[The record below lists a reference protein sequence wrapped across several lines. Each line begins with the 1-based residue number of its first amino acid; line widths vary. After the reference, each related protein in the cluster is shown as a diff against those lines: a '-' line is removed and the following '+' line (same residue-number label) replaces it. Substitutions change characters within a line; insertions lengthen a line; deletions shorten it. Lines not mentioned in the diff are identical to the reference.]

1 MVRYTSWFTRGFY
14 PVEAVIRPSYFSDLE
29 KLLRSGDRYAIVF
42 MEETDRMDRLKV
54 KLKSKFPETT
64 ARSITVP
71 TFRGSSM
78 PFIAINGGRS
88 VLMPDGNPREVFRRK
103 FESAGVENVVIG
115 GQWYDDISNTGC
127 VGGALR
133 NLEGRFNCVLS
144 DNVVRYNEIEQ

>member
-1 MVRYTSWFTRGFY
+1 
-14 PVEAVIRPSYFSDLE
+14 
-29 KLLRSGDRYAIVF
+29 
-42 MEETDRMDRLKV
+42 
-54 KLKSKFPETT
+54 
-64 ARSITVP
+64 
-71 TFRGSSM
+71 M